1 MNWRG
6 PTKMKLYFLDYASIV
21 LIILK
26 ITGVIAWTWG
36 QVLCLLLFFLLILF
50 ISGVVG
56 GVLEAYRRN

>member
-1 MNWRG
+1 
-6 PTKMKLYFLDYASIV
+6 MKLYFLDYASIV

-50 ISGVVG
+50 IIGVVE